1 MSETGSDARESGHG
15 IFDDLQALVTG
26 TVIVAVG
33 LGFIKHAGLL
43 TGGTVGLAFLIHYA
57 SGANFGMMLFLINA
71 PFYLLAYRRVGR
83 DFTLKTMLAVLMVS
97 LLTETLPAVLAIDAI
112 DPFFAATAG
121 GLMIGVGLL
130 ILFRHRASLGGFNV
144 LALYL
149 QERYGW
155 RAGMTQLVLDC
166 GVLAA
171 GAFIASPLALLA
183 SVLGAVLLNVALAV
197 NHKPGRYVA
206 F

>member
-1 MSETGSDARESGHG
+1 MSDAPKKGHG
-15 IFDDLQALVTG
+15 TFDDLQALVTG

-33 LGFIKHAGLL
+33 LGLIKQAGLL

-57 SGANFGMMLFLINA
+57 SGSNFGATLFLINL

-83 DFTLKTMLAVLMVS
+83 DFTLKTMLTVLMVS
-97 LLTETLPAVLAIDAI
+97 LFTEALPSVLVISRI

-144 LALYL
+144 LVLYL

-155 RAGMTQLVLDC
+155 RAGLTQLALDC
-166 GVLAA
+166 SVLAA
-171 GAFIASPLALLA
+171 ATLIASPQVLLA
-183 SVLGAVLLNVALAV
+183 SVLGAVLLNLALAV
-197 NHKPGRYVA
+197 NHKPGRYIA

>member
-1 MSETGSDARESGHG
+1 MSDGREQGHG

-26 TVIVAVG
+26 TVIVALG
-33 LGFIKHAGLL
+33 LGLVKQAGLL

-57 SGANFGMMLFLINA
+57 SGSNFGATLFMINL

-83 DFTLKTMLAVLMVS
+83 DFTLKTMLTVLMVS
-97 LLTETLPAVLAIDAI
+97 LITEALPAVLVISRI

-144 LALYL
+144 LVLYL
-149 QERYGW
+149 QERFGW
-155 RAGMTQLVLDC
+155 RAGVTQLALDC
-166 GVLAA
+166 SVLAA
-171 GAFIASPLALLA
+171 ATLIATPRVLLA
-183 SVLGAVLLNVALAV
+183 SVLGAVLLNMALAV
-197 NHKPGRYVA
+197 NHKPGRYSA